1 MVFFINI
8 QPYLHIFFIKGGP
21 GATSLYGLLK
31 ENGPITASAIDPREK
46 SERRKMKKNGKEYPF
61 PEYNRIEPVANLNPY
76 SWNRNMSLLYID
88 NPVGAGFSFTDD
100 VDGYPNF
107 VNQSSKDLYEALQQF
122 FTLLP
127 EYSER

>member
-1 MVFFINI
+1 M
-8 QPYLHIFFIKGGP
+8 KGGP

-31 ENGPITASAIDPREK
+31 ENGPILASTIDPREK
-46 SERRKMKKNGKEYPF
+46 SERVKMKKDGKVYPF
-61 PEYNRIEPVANLNPY
+61 PEYNRIKPVTKMNPY

-100 VDGYPNF
+100 QDGYPNF
-107 VNQSSKDLYEALQQF
+107 VNQSSRDLYEALQQF

-127 EYSER
+127 EYSAR

>member
-1 MVFFINI
+1 M
-8 QPYLHIFFIKGGP
+8 
-21 GATSLYGLLK
+21 
-31 ENGPITASAIDPREK
+31 ASAIDPREK
-46 SERRKMKKNGKEYPF
+46 SEQVRMKKGDGKEYPF
-61 PEYNRIEPVANLNPY
+61 PEYNRITPLTKNNPY

-100 VDGYPNF
+100 LKGYPNF

-127 EYSER
+127 EYSKQ